1 MTDTPTPIWRIQDVQ
16 AEVIEHFT
24 ALCGNPDDVS
34 AAAAADR
41 ALASLE
47 KLLLATADT
56 PAY

>member
-1 MTDTPTPIWRIQDVQ
+1 MADTPTPTGRIPDVQ

-24 ALCGNPDDVS
+24 ALCGNPDDTS

-41 ALASLE
+41 ALTSLE

-56 PAY
+56 PA